1 MHLFKLNLDDDDEAI
16 GGGGSKSSLFRSTGA
31 ENVMSSEQLLA
42 LLNTNEL
49 YDHIQP
55 CLNSGGDDVFPGEQQ
70 QQQQQLEKEVE
81 EELTSFAAA
90 VTAVSSQS
98 TAAVSSSIQWSIDWS
113 LRRDSTS
120 IDSVKRLFLL
130 LLCTARS
137 CVSE

>member
-1 MHLFKLNLDDDDEAI
+1 
-16 GGGGSKSSLFRSTGA
+16 
-31 ENVMSSEQLLA
+31 MSSEQLLA

-70 QQQQQLEKEVE
+70 QQQQLEKEAE
-81 EELTSFAAA
+81 EELTSFAAAA

-130 LLCTARS
+130 LLCAARS